1 MYGRAAELTL
11 GWMVG
16 VTDMKKRGFTLI
28 ELLVVISIIAVLIS
42 VLLPA
47 LSAAKEAAAV
57 ALCESNLRELTKTA
71 NLYMDDEGKA
81 TQPWYLEI
89 ANLSPRP
96 AYVSEYIYG
105 GFQHSREN
113 PLYPAS
119 DTFVTPTNLRPYN
132 KYIAPGVNGRTIL
145 KSYVD
150 PSDKKDNTPLVGS
163 PGGNDDGTEAYPSWT
178 VNGNSYALNWYWMES
193 PPWFGQN
200 YGPSIDDMSGP
211 GTEMLRRKVGGE
223 AGKFVIFMENAMDG
237 YMYDA
242 RPADGMYGVSQLQEL
257 GAGNHRKRSTYALGF
272 IDGHADY
279 RFVDTRYTSDSFY
292 DIWPSKQTQL
302 QSAN

>member
-1 MYGRAAELTL
+1 MYERAAELTL

-57 ALCESNLRELTKTA
+57 ALCESNLRELVKTA
-71 NLYMDDEGKA
+71 NLYMDDEGKP

-89 ANLSPRP
+89 PNLSPRP
-96 AYVSEYIYG
+96 SYVSEYIYG

-113 PLYPAS
+113 PLYPNS

-132 KYIAPGVNGRTIL
+132 KYIAPGITTKTVI
-145 KSYVD
+145 KSYTD
-150 PSDKKDNTPLVGS
+150 PSDKKDNTPLVGA
-163 PGGNDDGTEAYPSWT
+163 PEPAEGAEAYPSWT
-178 VNGNSYALNWYWMES
+178 VNGNSYALNWYWLNS
-193 PPWFGQN
+193 PPW
-200 YGPSIDDMSGP
+200 YGEDAMYGDLQFFSQA
-211 GTEMLRRKVGGE
+211 GTDMLRLKVGGE
-223 AGKFVIFMENAMDG
+223 AGKFVLFMENAMDG
-237 YMYDA
+237 FAYDA

-257 GAGNHRKRSTYALGF
+257 GAGTHRKRSTYAMGF

-292 DIWPSKQTQL
+292 DIWPSKQTQA